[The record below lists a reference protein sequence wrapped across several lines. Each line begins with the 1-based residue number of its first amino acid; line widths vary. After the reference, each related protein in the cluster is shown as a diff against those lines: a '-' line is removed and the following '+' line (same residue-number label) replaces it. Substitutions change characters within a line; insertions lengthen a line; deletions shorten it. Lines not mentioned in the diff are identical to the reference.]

1 MGKLL
6 LLAVYLLLIKL
17 YIKLSSCEYEDH
29 SSLEFQVV
37 KRVAETKSIK
47 IRKYNRKKRKNKYR
61 TKKITKKNRK
71 IKRTKKNRK
80 IKRTKKNRK
89 KTIKKDSKSKRNQ
102 GRLVDDKCLGSAT
115 IKENENNQK
124 DGAATESSSN
134 RERINRIFSC

>member
-1 MGKLL
+1 MSKLL
-6 LLAVYLLLIKL
+6 LLAVSLLLIKL
-17 YIKLSSCEYEDH
+17 SSCKYEDYR
-29 SSLEFQVV
+29 SLEFKVMMV

-80 IKRTKKNRK
+80 
-89 KTIKKDSKSKRNQ
+89 KTIKKDSKNKRNQ
-102 GRLVDDKCLGSAT
+102 GHGRLVDEKCLGSAT

>member
-71 IKRTKKNRK
+71 IKK
-80 IKRTKKNRK
+80 TKKNRK